1 MHLRGPQALLY
12 LPRDRSSAPPNPDA
26 DAAAF
31 LFTSMLQY
39 KLGVNQNG
47 LGLVPGYE

>member
-12 LPRDRSSAPPNPDA
+12 LPRDRSTAPPNPLDA

-31 LFTSMLQY
+31 LFTSTQRY
-39 KLGVNQNG
+39 KHYAEKRRRSGT
-47 LGLVPGYE
+47 